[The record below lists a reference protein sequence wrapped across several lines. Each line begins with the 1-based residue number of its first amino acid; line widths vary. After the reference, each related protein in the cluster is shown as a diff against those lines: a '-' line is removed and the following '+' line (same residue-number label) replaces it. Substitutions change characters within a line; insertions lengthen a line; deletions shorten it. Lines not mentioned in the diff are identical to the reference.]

1 MWVCW
6 WALHHLHWSAL
17 QAEARWRW
25 SYYPLLI
32 ILTHP
37 HISFPA
43 LQTCSLTAALCF
55 NSSQC
60 KHMISSL
67 CCKPTLLF
75 GSPMRSCLTR
85 AKQRQSTQ
93 KVFAYSPYKKYLL
106 FFDSFPARSDAIC
119 SGSMRRRTTVPLVLN
134 LHQVIFVVIFSPF
147 KLLFSDL
154 LSNSTRCPTM
164 LPVCHQLCLSAVWST
179 VAFLFSSNG
188 WDTNVCRHCKHNA
201 NWIIWIYYSTFSSWI
216 LQSLASIHMT
226 V

>member
-55 NSSQC
+55 ISSQC
-60 KHMISSL
+60 KHSMISSL

-93 KVFAYSPYKKYLL
+93 KYFAYSPYKIFAL
-106 FFDSFPARSDAIC
+106 FRQFPCSFIC

-134 LHQVIFVVIFSPF
+134 LHQVIFVVTFSPF
-147 KLLFSDL
+147 KLLFFWTS
-154 LSNSTRCPTM
+154 
-164 LPVCHQLCLSAVWST
+164 
-179 VAFLFSSNG
+179 F
-188 WDTNVCRHCKHNA
+188 
-201 NWIIWIYYSTFSSWI
+201 
-216 LQSLASIHMT
+216 
-226 V
+226 